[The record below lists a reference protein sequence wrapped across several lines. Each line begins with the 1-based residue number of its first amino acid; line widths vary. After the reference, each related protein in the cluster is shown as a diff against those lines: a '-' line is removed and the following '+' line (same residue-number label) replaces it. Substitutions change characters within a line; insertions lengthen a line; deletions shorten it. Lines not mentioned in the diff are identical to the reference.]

1 MWKEPQLES
10 RRWVRCQSRA
20 FFASAAV
27 FSFLPVARGWFP
39 GSGSSPASDF
49 PMPGGP
55 FTWTE
60 LGLEP
65 RDRIRRREHL
75 AFTFTFSATFEICR
89 RRPDLSAG
97 KCRKCGRE
105 RNSLIRTEIS
115 LIARFNSLQGSK
127 KFPVRMR
134 RELARKTLI

>member
-10 RRWVRCQSRA
+10 RSWVRCQSRA

-49 PMPGGP
+49 PMPGAP

-60 LGLEP
+60 SWASNP
-65 RDRIRRREHL
+65 
-75 AFTFTFSATFEICR
+75 EIGFG
-89 RRPDLSAG
+89 DAS
-97 KCRKCGRE
+97 
-105 RNSLIRTEIS
+105 I
-115 LIARFNSLQGSK
+115 
-127 KFPVRMR
+127 
-134 RELARKTLI
+134 

>member
-49 PMPGGP
+49 PMPGESWASNP
-55 FTWTE
+55 
-60 LGLEP
+60 
-65 RDRIRRREHL
+65 
-75 AFTFTFSATFEICR
+75 EIGFG
-89 RRPDLSAG
+89 DAS
-97 KCRKCGRE
+97 
-105 RNSLIRTEIS
+105 I
-115 LIARFNSLQGSK
+115 
-127 KFPVRMR
+127 
-134 RELARKTLI
+134 